1 MTIIEYDFN
10 SIGHMISDTSLE
22 TDLLNTDY
30 NYMTILESNICTI
43 AEWMK
48 SNEIE
53 ALISELQM
61 IADRKYSE
69 EEEIKIYQEAWIAFV
84 DNYLKNLNK

>member
-1 MTIIEYDFN
+1 
-10 SIGHMISDTSLE
+10 
-22 TDLLNTDY
+22 
-30 NYMTILESNICTI
+30 MTILESNICTI
-43 AEWMK
+43 CEWYK

-69 EEEIKIYQEAWIAFV
+69 EENYIPSEVKYSLPEIDSSLARLSLYQQ
-84 DNYLKNLNK
+84 

>member
-1 MTIIEYDFN
+1 
-10 SIGHMISDTSLE
+10 
-22 TDLLNTDY
+22 
-30 NYMTILESNICTI
+30 
-43 AEWMK
+43 MK

-69 EEEIKIYQEAWIAFV
+69 EEEIKIYQEA
-84 DNYLKNLNK
+84 

>member
-1 MTIIEYDFN
+1 
-10 SIGHMISDTSLE
+10 
-22 TDLLNTDY
+22 
-30 NYMTILESNICTI
+30 MTILESNICTI

-69 EEEIKIYQEAWIAFV
+69 EEKEAEII
-84 DNYLKNLNK
+84 DNMPV

>member
-1 MTIIEYDFN
+1 
-10 SIGHMISDTSLE
+10 
-22 TDLLNTDY
+22 
-30 NYMTILESNICTI
+30 MTILESNICTI

-69 EEEIKIYQEAWIAFV
+69 EEEVKIYEEAWSAFV
-84 DNYLKNLNK
+84 DNYLNNMKIWKQSDIPKLEGFVILLGH

>member
-1 MTIIEYDFN
+1 
-10 SIGHMISDTSLE
+10 
-22 TDLLNTDY
+22 
-30 NYMTILESNICTI
+30 MTILEHNICTI

-69 EEEIKIYQEAWIAFV
+69 EEAL
-84 DNYLKNLNK
+84 NY

>member
-1 MTIIEYDFN
+1 MTA
-10 SIGHMISDTSLE
+10 
-22 TDLLNTDY
+22 
-30 NYMTILESNICTI
+30 LESNICTI

-53 ALISELQM
+53 ALIAELQM

-69 EEEIKIYQEAWIAFV
+69 EEKEQEFENII
-84 DNYLKNLNK
+84 

>member
-1 MTIIEYDFN
+1 
-10 SIGHMISDTSLE
+10 
-22 TDLLNTDY
+22 
-30 NYMTILESNICTI
+30 MTILESNICTI

-69 EEEIKIYQEAWIAFV
+69 EETESMVKDAF
-84 DNYLKNLNK
+84 NSFWY

>member
-1 MTIIEYDFN
+1 
-10 SIGHMISDTSLE
+10 
-22 TDLLNTDY
+22 
-30 NYMTILESNICTI
+30 MTILESNICTI

-69 EEEIKIYQEAWIAFV
+69 EESLYNLSEIYCKSPEIFPWTMES
-84 DNYLKNLNK
+84 LNSLYIIK

>member
-1 MTIIEYDFN
+1 
-10 SIGHMISDTSLE
+10 
-22 TDLLNTDY
+22 
-30 NYMTILESNICTI
+30 
-43 AEWMK
+43 
-48 SNEIE
+48 
-53 ALISELQM
+53 M